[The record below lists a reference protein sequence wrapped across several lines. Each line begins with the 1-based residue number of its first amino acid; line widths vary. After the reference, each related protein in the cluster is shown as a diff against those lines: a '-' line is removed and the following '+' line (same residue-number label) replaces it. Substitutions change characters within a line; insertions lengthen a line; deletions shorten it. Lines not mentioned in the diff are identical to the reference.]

1 MKDQITHLPDNADR
15 SVAKQKFK
23 ITNWPTY
30 NKALINRG
38 SITFWLDDEAIQA
51 WYESATPSSRGRPQR
66 YSDLAITTVL
76 VIKRVFRLTLRAA
89 QGFIDSIFSLM
100 NVPLRCPDY
109 SCVSRRAKSV
119 NISFKTPTRGE
130 IAHLVIDSTGLKVF
144 GEGEWKVKKHGQ
156 ERRRIWRKLHL
167 AVDSKTHEII
177 CADLSLNNVTDSEAF
192 PGLIRQTH
200 RKIRAASADGA
211 YDTRLC
217 HDELRR
223 KKISALIP
231 PRKGAGY
238 WPGEYADRNRAVANQ
253 RMTGTIGRDYVPGG
267 ARANKVWFQR
277 ENMLRVMDMLE
288 EWRPLCAK
296 YHCTIPALALA
307 WILKQSDL
315 ITLLSGAT
323 SPEQVRENTDALTIA
338 LTDEDSLLMR
348 EMAVAL
354 DTK

>member
-1 MKDQITHLPDNADR
+1 M
-15 SVAKQKFK
+15 AKQKFK

-144 GEGEWKVKKHGQ
+144 GEGEWKVNLTLLT
-156 ERRRIWRKLHL
+156 ILKLHMSIKESL
-167 AVDSKTHEII
+167 MQRKCLICPPSAIYQPIQKLRVIFPDLLFIRKGQGVTPTAFAMHLYESITQGLESILGALDIEGSYDKQRTITIAPSPSVGAQVLPVIYRAIKTHYPQ
-177 CADLSLNNVTDSEAF
+177 LL
-192 PGLIRQTH
+192 
-200 RKIRAASADGA
+200 
-211 YDTRLC
+211 
-217 HDELRR
+217 LRN
-223 KKISALIP
+223 P
-231 PRKGAGY
+231 P
-238 WPGEYADRNRAVANQ
+238 
-253 RMTGTIGRDYVPGG
+253 IGG
-267 ARANKVWFQR
+267 AENQLCQFQ
-277 ENMLRVMDMLE
+277 
-288 EWRPLCAK
+288 
-296 YHCTIPALALA
+296 T
-307 WILKQSDL
+307 DL
-315 ITLLSGAT
+315 ITDNMFCTG
-323 SPEQVRENTDALTIA
+323 P
-338 LTDEDSLLMR
+338 
-348 EMAVAL
+348 
-354 DTK
+354 

>member
-1 MKDQITHLPDNADR
+1 LKDQITHLPDNADR

-89 QGFIDSIFSLM
+89 QGFIDSIFTLM

-109 SCVSRRAKSV
+109 TSVSKRAKSV
-119 NISFKTPTRGE
+119 NVSFKTPTRGE
-130 IAHLVIDSTGLKVF
+130 IAHLVIDSTGLK
-144 GEGEWKVKKHGQ
+144 
-156 ERRRIWRKLHL
+156 
-167 AVDSKTHEII
+167 II

-200 RKIRAASADGA
+200 RKIRSAAADGA

-231 PRKGAGY
+231 PREGAGY

-253 RMTGTIGRDYVPGG
+253 RMTGSNARWKWTTDYNRRSIAETAMYRVKQLFGGSLTLRDYDGQV
-267 ARANKVWFQR
+267 AEAMALVRALNK
-277 ENMLRVMDMLE
+277 MTKAGM
-288 EWRPLCAK
+288 
-296 YHCTIPALALA
+296 
-307 WILKQSDL
+307 
-315 ITLLSGAT
+315 
-323 SPEQVRENTDALTIA
+323 PESVRIA
-338 LTDEDSLLMR
+338 
-348 EMAVAL
+348 
-354 DTK
+354 